1 MKRPVFSPEQIKSND
16 DFDDMAMATFQ
27 YQYEQNSVYR
37 SYCDLLNVSSSDIH
51 KLEDVPYLPI
61 QFFKR
66 LIKCDQYKKTLA
78 FALVQVQRVV

>member
-1 MKRPVFSPEQIKSND
+1 MKRPVFSPEQISND

-51 KLEDVPYLPI
+51 KLEDVPYFI
-61 QFFKR
+61 QFFKSHQVRSIQEDPR
-66 LIKCDQYKKTLA
+66 LCFSSSSTSGL
-78 FALVQVQRVV
+78 